1 MPLRHGPQDSDCSHP
16 IDQVELASYWEPEFP
31 SLSSPAPAE
40 ACTVVAAAFP
50 CWWGAGG
57 GQVPPETG
65 SPSIS
70 LRTFGA
76 LLSSAHPSSSR
87 SVR

>member
-1 MPLRHGPQDSDCSHP
+1 MQTILKGSFLWLQDQPCRISKERKNMPLRHGPQDSDCSYP
-16 IDQVELASYWEPEFP
+16 IDQVELASDWEPEFP

-57 GQVPPETG
+57 G
-65 SPSIS
+65 
-70 LRTFGA
+70 
-76 LLSSAHPSSSR
+76 
-87 SVR
+87 